1 MDSIWSIVQNSAD
14 NALVGILGVTSETVT
29 ENQQQTSEVA
39 TTGVDPNSG
48 VAQRPKQSPL
58 MTFAPIILIFVV
70 MYFLLF
76 RGPRKKQQQHKQM
89 VQALERNDKVR
100 TIGGILGTVIDV
112 KENEVTLKVD
122 ESNNTKI
129 KVLPSAIGTN
139 LSKEERK

>member
-1 MDSIWSIVQNSAD
+1 MDSIWNVVQNSAD
-14 NALVGILGVTSETVT
+14 NALVGILGVSSETVT
-29 ENQQQTSEVA
+29 ENQQQTTEVA
-39 TTGVDPNSG
+39 TAPADPNSG
-48 VAQRPKQSPL
+48 AASPK
-58 MTFAPIILIFVV
+58 IIPTQLLFFGLIFVV
-70 MYFLLF
+70 MYFMLF

-129 KVLPSAIGTN
+129 KVLASAIATN
-139 LSKEERK
+139 MSKEEKK

>member
-1 MDSIWSIVQNSAD
+1 MNSIWNVVQNSAD
-14 NALVGILGVTSETVT
+14 NAIVGILGVSSETVT
-29 ENQQQTSEVA
+29 ENQQQTKELA
-39 TTGVDPNSG
+39 NKAPVDPNS
-48 VAQRPKQSPL
+48 AAASPKIMPTQL
-58 MTFAPIILIFVV
+58 LFFGLIFVV
-70 MYFLLF
+70 MYFMLF

-129 KVLPSAIGTN
+129 KVLASAIATN
-139 LSKEERK
+139 MSKEEKK

>member
-1 MDSIWSIVQNSAD
+1 MDSIWNVVQNSAD
-14 NALVGILGVTSETVT
+14 NALVGILGVASEPVT
-29 ENQQQTSEVA
+29 ENQQQTTETVA
-39 TTGVDPNSG
+39 TGADPNLG
-48 VAQRPKQSPL
+48 ATQTPPRSPL
-58 MTFAPIILIFVV
+58 LQFAPFILIFVV
-70 MYFLLF
+70 MYFMLF

-129 KVLPSAIGTN
+129 RVLASAIAMN
-139 LSKEERK
+139 MSKEEKK